1 MDIISSTIWLILS
14 AKMII
19 EVKLHGQ
26 TLNRKEIGKAEEPQK
41 KIHSSNRQGQ
51 KKQVNPLQ
59 SISLSGNGLS
69 QENDLFHWD
78 GAPGNSLSYQISGS
92 ESEQSRH
99 REGRVE
105 KREQAKK

>member
-1 MDIISSTIWLILS
+1 
-14 AKMII
+14 MII

-26 TLNRKEIGKAEEPQK
+26 TLNRKEIGKAEEPKK

-78 GAPGNSLSYQISGS
+78 GAPGNSHSYQISGS